1 MVPTILQLTAFRMLF
16 SGWSVSFDR
25 DVFNDNRDLKE
36 FFLAITCNL
45 MPKLGLTRSAV
56 NNRLYVNT
64 GVIYKDDGT
73 VKVLNMGVK
82 RLILQLVN

>member
-1 MVPTILQLTAFRMLF
+1 
-16 SGWSVSFDR
+16 
-25 DVFNDNRDLKE
+25 
-36 FFLAITCNL
+36 

-82 RLILQLVN
+82 KTYSSTRKLMK